1 MDLSPIWL
9 SLKVSIIAVSVVF
22 VVGSF
27 LAIFL
32 HRFKFRG
39 HTAVEAII
47 MMPLVLPPTVVGFS
61 LLLLFGRNAPLGRL
75 LGYFGIEI
83 VFSWWA
89 AAIASMVVALPLMYQ
104 GLKSSLESIDA
115 NLEQA
120 ARTLGAGEIRV
131 LRTVTLPLAWPGLVS
146 GVVMAFTR
154 AIGEFGATLM
164 VAGNIPG
171 KTQTIPLAIYS
182 YSSSGDTANAGY
194 MVLTLIAL
202 AFSLV
207 FAVSAWRKKLIR
219 WF

>member
-27 LAIFL
+27 LAIFM

-39 HTAVEAII
+39 QTAVEALI
-47 MMPLVLPPTVVGFS
+47 MLPLVLPPTVVGFS
-61 LLLLFGRNAPLGRL
+61 LLLLLGRNAPIGRL
-75 LGYFGIEI
+75 LAYFGIEI

-182 YSSSGDTANAGY
+182 YSSSGDTRNAGY
-194 MVLTLIAL
+194 MVLILIAL

-219 WF
+219 WY